1 MSKVLTFISCL
12 MFFSSIHVSAQEEGN
27 CGIDVPKKATKK
39 FLKLRDDKYALDR
52 LGTIKEMK
60 ELSQDYPDY
69 PDLIGFIANHYLKD
83 AYKPNTP
90 KVQASV
96 KKNAVRWFKKL
107 SRVCPAYQGHLAYYW
122 LGRMNHEDGKDS
134 IAAIYFKKYLDN
146 EQEPP
151 KEYKSIAQALVDEYF
166 VKDYLISHPVPFE
179 PRVVKGVSSAE
190 DEYLPMLSPDNE
202 ALFFTRRRNTP
213 PNIKLPPNTPG
224 NDDKEYFTR
233 SRAVLVDSFTYGMV
247 LKGPFNRHLE
257 PLDGNKLIG
266 LGGACLTPD
275 NKTMLVTTTVLVVPQ
290 VGNGYRNTDLY
301 STTYKGGQWTP
312 LKSVGAHINNE
323 NNEPTWEGQP
333 TISSDGRMMIF
344 ASARI
349 SSTSFQWNGQEASS
363 MDLFVCYKDD
373 SGRWGTPQ
381 NLGPIINTPGN
392 ERTPFLHT
400 DSKTLYFSSNGHPG
414 MGGYDIYYTRMDVN
428 GNWAKPIN
436 IGSPINTEKDE
447 HGLIVSLNGKHAYLS
462 SGNQGEAF
470 SGGLQLISFPL
481 YEKARPDKVV
491 MLKGTLKDENGDPV
505 KNGEVEVK
513 DSKTG
518 EVRKGLVDEETGDYV
533 VVLPV
538 YDENKPLVEPA
549 KITLEV
555 NKEEV
560 EVDYGSRVDTIAGE
574 EVIVPPG
581 GRIETVNKIEKVIK
595 KDERVAVVNGTEKIV
610 KKSDKI
616 RKIDDVDMVIPADHD
631 VVDMGGEAIVM
642 PKKDKE
648 KLVEKQ
654 RFIVKASGAKSAFST
669 QVIEIDPQEID
680 GAKKV
685 NSAKPIEVQTMKKG
699 TPIRLNDVN
708 FASSSSVLNG
718 TSMDVLDELVDFL
731 KKNNT
736 VKIVIHGHTDN
747 KGNSEENLKLS
758 KSRAKEVMEFLI
770 ANGIAANRLSYDGF
784 GSKKPKAT
792 NSTEEGRSVNR
803 RVEFVILS
811 M

>member
-1 MSKVLTFISCL
+1 MNKILALILCLSFLT
-12 MFFSSIHVSAQEEGN
+12 SIDVVAQEEGN
-27 CGIDVPKKATKK
+27 CGIDVPKKAVKK
-39 FLKLRDDKYALDR
+39 FTKLRDNKYALDR
-52 LGTIKEMK
+52 LGTIKAMK
-60 ELSQDYPDY
+60 ELSKDYPEY

-83 AYKPNTP
+83 SYKANTP

-96 KKNAVRWFKKL
+96 KKNAKRWYKKL
-107 SRVCPAYQGHLAYYW
+107 TRVCASYQGHLAYYW
-122 LGRMNHEDGKDS
+122 LGRMNHEDGEDS
-134 IAAIYFKKYLDN
+134 TAAVYFKKYLDN

-151 KEYKSIAQALVDEYF
+151 KEYKKIAQSLVDEYY
-166 VKDYLISHPVPFE
+166 VKDYLIAHPVPFE
-179 PRVVKGVSSAE
+179 PKIVKGVSSPE

-202 ALFFTRRRNTP
+202 ALYFTRKRNTP
-213 PNIKLPPNTPG
+213 RNIKLPPNTPG

-290 VGNGYRNTDLY
+290 VGNGYRNTELY
-301 STTYKGGQWTP
+301 STSYKNGQWTP
-312 LKSVGAHINNE
+312 LKSLGEHINNE

-363 MDLFVCYKDD
+363 MDLFVCYKDPT
-373 SGRWGTPQ
+373 GRWGKPE

-447 HGLIVSLNGKHAYLS
+447 HGLIVSLNGKTAYLS

-491 MLKGTLKDENGDPV
+491 MMKGTLKDENGEPV

-518 EVRKGLVDEETGDYV
+518 EIRKGLVDEETGEYV

-555 NKEEV
+555 NEEEV
-560 EVDYGSRVDTIAGE
+560 EVDYGSRVDTIAGK

-581 GRIETVNKIEKVIK
+581 GKIAMVNEVEKVIK
-595 KDERVAVVNGTEKIV
+595 KDEKVAVVNGTEKII
-610 KKSDKI
+610 KKSDKV
-616 RKIDDVDMVIPADHD
+616 RKIEDVDMVIPADHD
-631 VVDMGGEAIVM
+631 VVDMGGEAVVM
-642 PKKDKE
+642 PKKNKE
-648 KLVEKQ
+648 ETVEKQ
-654 RFIVKASGAKSAFST
+654 RFIVKATGSKTAFST

-680 GAKKV
+680 GAKKMT
-685 NSAKPIEVQTMKKG
+685 SAKPIEVQTLKKG
-699 TPIRLNDVN
+699 TPVRLNDVN
-708 FASSSSVLNG
+708 FATSSSVLNG
-718 TSMDVLDELVDFL
+718 TSMDVLDELVEFL
-731 KKNNT
+731 KKNAS

-747 KGNSEENLKLS
+747 KGNAAVNLSLS

-770 ANGIAANRLSYDGF
+770 KNGIAANRLSYDGF
-784 GSKKPKAT
+784 GSKKPKAS
-792 NSTEEGRSVNR
+792 NSTEEGRSINR